1 MKEKVLVSFASHA
14 RENYN
19 KFLLGL
25 IRSAKNVEWDG
36 DYYIRSF
43 DGYIDEYLGVP
54 IISGSFPQTEKFGNC
69 YNHDEVP
76 WGFKPY
82 LVWEAYE
89 KGARQ
94 IIWADSK
101 IRFVR
106 HPQKYLDLAAE
117 RGVVAF
123 DNLGYPLRSWISDFC
138 KERAAL
144 TQEDLQTAK
153 QIMGCLVI
161 FDMNNPNGMEAFQW
175 WMMMARDGVSFQ
187 NYSSRSPDFIAHR
200 HDQAALSAILH
211 KLKIPL
217 EPYGGLCYPPNDI
230 TKEYGEP
237 YFVNSG
243 L

>member
-1 MKEKVLVSFASHA
+1 MKPCLVSFASHS

-19 KFLLGL
+19 TFLLGL
-25 IRSAKNVEWDG
+25 IRSAKNIGWDG

-43 DGYIDEYLGVP
+43 DGYIDEYLEVP
-54 IISGSFPQTEKFGNC
+54 IINGSYPKTERFGDC
-69 YNHDEVP
+69 WNHASVP

-82 LVWEAYE
+82 LIWEAYE

-94 IIWADSK
+94 IMWADSK
-101 IRFVR
+101 IRLVKD
-106 HPQKYLDLAAE
+106 PKKYFDLAAE

-123 DNLGYPLRSWISDFC
+123 DNLGHPLKFWISDFC
-138 KERAAL
+138 KERAGL
-144 TQEDLQTAK
+144 TPEDMEVAK

-161 FDMNNPNGMEAFQW
+161 FDLDHPKGMEVFMW
-175 WMMMARDGVSFQ
+175 WMLMAQDGVSFQ
-187 NYSSRSPDFIAHR
+187 NYASKRPEFKAHR
-200 HDQAALSAILH
+200 HDQAALSAVLH

-217 EPYGGLCYPPNDI
+217 EPYGGLCYPPFDV